1 MAALEQQFCEVCS
14 RGVILG
20 RESVYKCAGCGK
32 IVCRDCFHPQQ
43 RQCDECFATSLEEQ
57 RRVRLV
63 EDVESHR
70 LEEEQRL
77 RDLAEHMR
85 QGLVRQRRSA
95 LVWMVAVPVVF
106 TLFCWLVLGLLL
118 RTPHGFWVTLAVVHD
133 FIFVMAGCARYP
145 WREDLV
151 DRISKSDRR

>member
-1 MAALEQQFCEVCS
+1 MAALEQLFCEVCS

-20 RESVYKCAGCGK
+20 RESVYKCAVCGK
-32 IVCRDCFHPQQ
+32 IVCRDCFHTPQK
-43 RQCDECFATSLEEQ
+43 QCDECFAAFLEEQ

-70 LEEEQRL
+70 LEEEERL
-77 RDLAEHMR
+77 RERAENR
-85 QGLVRQRRSA
+85 RLVIGRQRRSA
-95 LVWMVAVPVVF
+95 LVWMVAVPLVF